1 MRKKIMAI
9 LLTLTM
15 AGILFAGCGGS
26 KNEVQEDASSEV
38 GQESAITAE
47 SEVKESPAA
56 GGNKEAVTLTMW
68 VWDDAQVPATQAM
81 VDEFHEMHPNI
92 NIEIT
97 SIAGV
102 QDYNT
107 KMQTVIGTKDAP
119 SVFWI
124 NFNLAKEYIPMGF
137 VQDLT
142 EYINKDSEFDITKLN
157 AGITDA
163 YTVDGKIYGIAKDTD
178 GFAVFL

>member
-157 AGITDA
+157 A
-163 YTVDGKIYGIAKDTD
+163 
-178 GFAVFL
+178 